1 MALDKTQIKLL
12 KDELDRQYAELLDEI
27 REELTQS
34 GDREY
39 VELLGRGGADAG
51 EEAVRDLLWGL
62 NAALFDRHIRQ
73 IRNIELARQRMDEGQ
88 YGICV
93 DCGDEITYE
102 RLQARPTARRC
113 IYCQQQHERTHAY
126 VSTPNM

>member
-1 MALDKTQIKLL
+1 MPLDKSQIAVLEKA
-12 KDELDRQYAELLDEI
+12 LDRQYAELLDEI

-62 NAALFDRHIRQ
+62 NAALFDRHIRDL
-73 IRNIELARQRMDEGQ
+73 RDIEQARTRIDEGT
-88 YGICV
+88 YGICT
-93 DCGDEITYE
+93 DCEEEIIFE
-102 RLQARPTARRC
+102 RLQARPTATRC
-113 IYCQQQHERTHAY
+113 IYCQQQHERTHAHA
-126 VSTPNM
+126 STPNL